1 MVLKKHQQIF
11 DLLLLFFFFFLS
23 NASAF
28 FYVVWIVPEIVF
40 IGMLIWILLTAI
52 CVWIMHT
59 HGLIPKFLENVKKI
73 WFLFPFLIFSA
84 FSIFWSVYWEV
95 SLYRWITFLCVIIAG
110 GYIGL
115 RYDIKKILN
124 FLSVFGIYIL
134 LLSSIVIFFLP
145 NIGIQNYYIIQ
156 GAWKGIFWHK
166 NHMGLMATFI
176 NTLFFINI
184 IYILQSGTKNILSW
198 GLLYLFSLFFVYQTD
213 SVAAYFT
220 VILLHGIILFA
231 LIWLKV
237 RENLSKLHYLIFL
250 AVLVLTSLA
259 VLLNLDLLFGVF
271 NRSPTLTGR
280 VPMWSYLFEA
290 YLSERQ
296 LEGYGFNAF
305 WYIESY
311 RVDIGLAAGYP
322 DQIVIADNGFI
333 DILMNTGYIG
343 LALFLFFY
351 FGAWWLS
358 IKHVNRAR
366 DIYEFFPI
374 VLMSYILIANVSWS
388 LIFEN
393 ESFFMLMMISVLFS
407 ISRYTQIKNDPN
419 QDKNKR

>member
-1 MVLKKHQQIF
+1 MVFKKYQQIL

-52 CVWIMHT
+52 CVWIMNA
-59 HGLIPKFLENVKKI
+59 HGLIPKFLESLKKI

-95 SLYRWITFLCVIIAG
+95 SLYRWITFICVIIAG

-134 LLSSIVIFFLP
+134 LLSSIVIFLLP

-166 NHMGLMATFI
+166 NHMGLIAAFI

-184 IYILQSGTKNILSW
+184 IYTLQSGTKKIIFW

-231 LIWLKV
+231 LIWLKI
-237 RENLSKLHYLIFL
+237 RENLSKSHYLIFL
-250 AVLVLTSLA
+250 AVFVLTSLA
-259 VLLNLDLLFGVF
+259 VFLNLDLLFGVF

-280 VPMWSYLFEA
+280 VPMWSYLFES
-290 YLSERQ
+290 YLRERQ
-296 LEGYGFNAF
+296 LGGYGFNAF

-311 RVDIGLAAGYP
+311 RVDIGLVAGYP

-333 DILMNTGYIG
+333 DILMSTGYIG
-343 LALFLFFY
+343 LILFLLFY
-351 FGAWWLS
+351 FGAWWS
-358 IKHVNRAR
+358 AIKYTPAANN
-366 DIYEFFPI
+366 IYEIFPL
-374 VLMSYILIANVSWS
+374 VLMSYTLVANISWS
-388 LIFEN
+388 LLFEN
-393 ESFFMLMMISVLFS
+393 EVFFMLTVISILFS
-407 ISRYTQIKNDPN
+407 IPRGTQTVNG
-419 QDKNKR
+419 R